1 MARCILKPVARNAA
15 IRKIGKHNSQPRKNI
30 SSKSIRDMAKKLT
43 PEEKTRKRLENYNPI
58 MVARQAL
65 RRAFSHSPTVVE
77 MMRENKRKVPRFNKD
92 GSRHKIDAA
101 EHLCSVCHKWK
112 RSMKGSKVAIDHID
126 PVIEPNIGFV
136 DLNTYFK
143 RLWCDRSNLQKICG
157 ECHRKKTNAETFHR
171 KFREEQELLTR
182 LEASNDKI
190 EVKKSLK
197 RFTKKKLSTL
207 PYPDEFRRRL
217 AALQKRINNL

>member
-1 MARCILKPVARNAA
+1 MAQCTSKRAARNVH
-15 IRKIGKHNSQPRKNI
+15 IRKIGKYNSQPRKNI
-30 SSKSIRDMAKKLT
+30 SSNGIRDMAKKLT
-43 PEEKTRKRLENYNPI
+43 PEEKTRRRLENYNPI

-65 RRAFSHSPTVVE
+65 RRAFSHSPIVVE

-92 GSRHKIDAA
+92 GSRHKVDAV

-112 RSMKGSKVAIDHID
+112 RSVKGSKVAIDHID
-126 PVIEPNIGFV
+126 PVIEPNVGFV

-171 KFREEQELLTR
+171 KFKEEQELLAR
-182 LEASNDKI
+182 LEISNNKDEI
-190 EVKKSLK
+190 KKGLK

-207 PYPDEFRRRL
+207 PYPDDFKRRVMTL
-217 AALQKRINNL
+217 KNK